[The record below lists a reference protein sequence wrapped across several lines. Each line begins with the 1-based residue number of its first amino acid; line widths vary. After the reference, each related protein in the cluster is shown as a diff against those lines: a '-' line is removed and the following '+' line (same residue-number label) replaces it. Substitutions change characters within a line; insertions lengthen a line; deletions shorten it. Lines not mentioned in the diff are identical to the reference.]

1 MKNKRR
7 FAMVS
12 VAVIVVALLLE
23 AGILKYVNDANAYRI
38 SKVLLDRV
46 VTVLDK
52 NDQSEEELI
61 ESLKDDYIVRAKA
74 VSYIVD
80 AKPQVENDVEEL
92 QKIAKL
98 MSVDEIHLFDETGR
112 ITSGSVPKY
121 FGYSFDSGAQM
132 SYFKPMLTDKS
143 LTMCQ
148 DVTPNT
154 SEGKEM
160 MYAITWNEAGT
171 MMVQVGLKPQR
182 LLDELKQNKI
192 STVVSDMP
200 VYKGM
205 EIYVADADT
214 GLINGATD
222 CGKIGKTFNNLGIPT
237 DIKESDKPTVRQ
249 VNVNGSGC
257 RCVIRRDDKYIV
269 AVTVERSFYMS
280 SSVVAILVVGIYL
293 VLASCCMMHLFSKV
307 MKEKFEKEK
316 LLYTSNTDELT
327 GCLNR
332 HAYETDINKL
342 DLKKEWIYISLDL
355 NCLKRIND
363 TYGHAAGDEMIC
375 AAAACM
381 TASFGEFGKVYRIG
395 GDEFAVIVAQKPDE
409 FDSMKNEFDSSVS
422 KWRGKNV
429 DSMTISYG
437 CVGSLEEDWENIYD
451 IAKEADRRMYE
462 SKARYYRDSGID
474 RRK

>member
-1 MKNKRR
+1 
-7 FAMVS
+7 MVS
-12 VAVIVVALLLE
+12 VSVIVVALILE
-23 AGILKYVNDANAYRI
+23 AGILKYVNDANAYRL

-46 VTVLDK
+46 FTVLDK

-98 MSVDEIHLFDETGR
+98 MSVDEIHLFDETGC

-121 FGYSFDSGAQM
+121 FGYSFDSGTQM

-154 SEGKEM
+154 SEGKAM
-160 MYAITWNEAGT
+160 MYSITWNEAGT

-182 LLDELKQNKI
+182 LLDELKQNEI

-205 EIYVADADT
+205 ELYVADADT
-214 GLINGATD
+214 ELVKGATACD
-222 CGKIGKTFNNLGIPT
+222 KIGKTFHDLGFPT

-249 VNVNGSGC
+249 ISVNDSGC
-257 RCVIRRDDKYIV
+257 RCVIRRGDKYIV
-269 AVTVERSFYMS
+269 AVTIDKSFYMTN
-280 SSVVAILVVGIYL
+280 SVVALLVVGIYL
-293 VLASCCMMHLFSKV
+293 ILASCCIMYMFSKI
-307 MKEKFEKEK
+307 MKEKYEKEK
-316 LLYTSNTDELT
+316 LLYISNTDALT

-355 NCLKRIND
+355 NSLKHIND
-363 TYGHAAGDEMIC
+363 TYGHDVGDEMIC

-395 GDEFAVIVAQKPDE
+395 GDEFVVIVTQKPDE
-409 FDSMKNEFDSSVS
+409 LDAMTKHFDSSVAE
-422 KWRGKNV
+422 WRGKIV

-437 CVGSLEEDWENIYD
+437 CVRSLEEDWELVHD
-451 IAKEADRRMYE
+451 IEKEADRRMYA
-462 SKARYYRDSGID
+462 SKARYYSDSGID

>member
-1 MKNKRR
+1 
-7 FAMVS
+7 MVS

-23 AGILKYVNDANAYRI
+23 AGILKYVNDANAYRL

-46 VTVLDK
+46 FTVLDK

-98 MSVDEIHLFDETGR
+98 MSVDEIHLFDETGC
-112 ITSGSVPKY
+112 IPSGSVPKY
-121 FGYSFDSGAQM
+121 FGYSFDSGTQM

-154 SEGKEM
+154 SEGKAM

-182 LLDELKQNKI
+182 LLDELKQNEI

-205 EIYVADADT
+205 ELYVADADT
-214 GLINGATD
+214 ELVKGATD
-222 CGKIGKTFNNLGIPT
+222 CDKIGKTFHDLGFPT

-249 VNVNGSGC
+249 ISVNDSGC
-257 RCVIRRDDKYIV
+257 RCIIRRGDKYIV
-269 AVTVERSFYMS
+269 AVTIDKSFYMTN
-280 SSVVAILVVGIYL
+280 SVVALLVVGIYL
-293 VLASCCMMHLFSKV
+293 ILASCCIMYMFSKI
-307 MKEKFEKEK
+307 MKEKYEKEK
-316 LLYTSNTDELT
+316 LLYISNTDALT

-355 NCLKRIND
+355 NSLKHIND
-363 TYGHAAGDEMIC
+363 TYGHDVGDEMIC

-395 GDEFAVIVAQKPDE
+395 GDEFVVIVTQKPDE
-409 FDSMKNEFDSSVS
+409 LDAMTKHFDSSVAE
-422 KWRGKNV
+422 WRGKIV

-437 CVGSLEEDWENIYD
+437 CVRSLEEDWEFVYD
-451 IAKEADRRMYE
+451 IAKEADRRMYA
-462 SKARYYRDSGID
+462 SKARYYSDSDID

>member
-1 MKNKRR
+1 
-7 FAMVS
+7 MVS
-12 VAVIVVALLLE
+12 VSVIVVALILE
-23 AGILKYVNDANAYRI
+23 AGILKYVNDANAYKL

-46 VTVLDK
+46 FTVLDK

-98 MSVDEIHLFDETGR
+98 MSVDEIHLFDETGC

-121 FGYSFDSGAQM
+121 FGYSFDSGTQM

-154 SEGKEM
+154 SEGKAM
-160 MYAITWNEAGT
+160 MYSITWNEAGT

-182 LLDELKQNKI
+182 LLDELKQNEI

-205 EIYVADADT
+205 ELYVADADT
-214 GLINGATD
+214 ELVKGATACD
-222 CGKIGKTFNNLGIPT
+222 KIGKTFHDLGFPT

-249 VNVNGSGC
+249 ISVNDSGC
-257 RCVIRRDDKYIV
+257 RCVIRRGDKYIV
-269 AVTVERSFYMS
+269 AVTIDKSFYMTN
-280 SSVVAILVVGIYL
+280 SVVALLVVGIYL
-293 VLASCCMMHLFSKV
+293 ILASCCIMYMFSKI
-307 MKEKFEKEK
+307 MKEKYEKEK
-316 LLYTSNTDELT
+316 LLYISNTDALT

-355 NCLKRIND
+355 NSLKHIND
-363 TYGHAAGDEMIC
+363 TYGHDVGDEMIC

-395 GDEFAVIVAQKPDE
+395 GDEFVVIVTQKPDE
-409 FDSMKNEFDSSVS
+409 LDAMTKHFDSSVAE
-422 KWRGKNV
+422 WRGKIV

-437 CVGSLEEDWENIYD
+437 CVRSLEEDWELVHD
-451 IAKEADRRMYE
+451 IEKEADRRMYA
-462 SKARYYRDSGID
+462 SKARYYSDSGID

>member
-1 MKNKRR
+1 
-7 FAMVS
+7 MVS

-23 AGILKYVNDANAYRI
+23 AGILKYVNDANAYKL

-46 VTVLDK
+46 FTVLDK

-98 MSVDEIHLFDETGR
+98 MSVDEIHLFDETGC

-121 FGYSFDSGAQM
+121 FGYSFDSGTQM

-154 SEGKEM
+154 SEGKAM

-182 LLDELKQNKI
+182 LLDELKQNEI

-205 EIYVADADT
+205 ELYVADADT
-214 GLINGATD
+214 ELVKGATD
-222 CGKIGKTFNNLGIPT
+222 CDKIGKTFHDLGLPT
-237 DIKESDKPTVRQ
+237 DIKESDKPIVRQ
-249 VNVNGSGC
+249 ISVNDSGC
-257 RCVIRRDDKYIV
+257 RCVIRRGDKYIV
-269 AVTVERSFYMS
+269 AVTIDKSFYRMN
-280 SSVVAILVVGIYL
+280 SVVALLVVGIYL
-293 VLASCCMMHLFSKV
+293 ILASCCIMYMFSKI
-307 MKEKFEKEK
+307 MKEKYEKEK
-316 LLYTSNTDELT
+316 LLYVSNTDALT

-355 NCLKRIND
+355 NSLKHIND
-363 TYGHAAGDEMIC
+363 TYGHDVGDEMIC

-395 GDEFAVIVAQKPDE
+395 GDEFVVIVTQKPDE
-409 FDSMKNEFDSSVS
+409 LDAMTKHFDSSVAE
-422 KWRGKNV
+422 WRGKIV

-437 CVGSLEEDWENIYD
+437 CVRSLEEDWELVHD
-451 IAKEADRRMYE
+451 IEKEADRRMYA
-462 SKARYYRDSGID
+462 SKARYYSDSGID

>member
-1 MKNKRR
+1 
-7 FAMVS
+7 MVS

-23 AGILKYVNDANAYRI
+23 AGILKYVNDTNAYRV

-61 ESLKDDYIVRAKA
+61 GSLKDDYIVRAKA

-121 FGYSFDSGAQM
+121 FGYSFDSGTQM

-269 AVTVERSFYMS
+269 AVTIERSFYMS

-307 MKEKFEKEK
+307 MKEKYEKEK

-327 GCLNR
+327 RCLNR

-355 NCLKRIND
+355 NSLKHIND
-363 TYGHAAGDEMIC
+363 TYGHAAGDEIIC

-395 GDEFAVIVAQKPDE
+395 GDEFAVIVTQKPDE
-409 FDSMKNEFDSSVS
+409 FDSMKNEFDSSVA

-437 CVGSLEEDWENIYD
+437 CVSSLEEDWENIYD

>member
-1 MKNKRR
+1 
-7 FAMVS
+7 MVS
-12 VAVIVVALLLE
+12 VSVIVVALILE
-23 AGILKYVNDANAYRI
+23 AGILKYVNDANAYKL

-46 VTVLDK
+46 FTVLDK

-98 MSVDEIHLFDETGR
+98 MSVDEIHLFDETGC

-121 FGYSFDSGAQM
+121 FGYSFDSGTQM

-154 SEGKEM
+154 SEGKAM
-160 MYAITWNEAGT
+160 MYSITWNEAGT

-182 LLDELKQNKI
+182 LLDELKQNEI

-205 EIYVADADT
+205 ELYVADADT
-214 GLINGATD
+214 ELVKGATD
-222 CGKIGKTFNNLGIPT
+222 CDKIGKPFHDLGFPT

-249 VNVNGSGC
+249 ISVNDSGC
-257 RCVIRRDDKYIV
+257 RYIIRRGDKYIV
-269 AVTVERSFYMS
+269 AVTIDKSFYMTN
-280 SSVVAILVVGIYL
+280 SVVALLVVGIYL
-293 VLASCCMMHLFSKV
+293 ILASCCIMYMFSKI
-307 MKEKFEKEK
+307 MKEIYEKEK
-316 LLYTSNTDELT
+316 LLYISNTDALT

-355 NCLKRIND
+355 NSLKHIND
-363 TYGHAAGDEMIC
+363 TYGHDVGDEMIC

-381 TASFGEFGKVYRIG
+381 TASSGEFGKVYRIG
-395 GDEFAVIVAQKPDE
+395 GDEFVVIVTQKPDE
-409 FDSMKNEFDSSVS
+409 LDAMTKHFDSSVAE
-422 KWRGKNV
+422 WRGKIV

-437 CVGSLEEDWENIYD
+437 CVRSLEEDWELVHD
-451 IAKEADRRMYE
+451 IEKEADRRMYA
-462 SKARYYRDSGID
+462 SKARYYSDSGID

>member
-1 MKNKRR
+1 MMA
-7 FAMVS
+7 F
-12 VAVIVVALLLE
+12 
-23 AGILKYVNDANAYRI
+23 DAY
-38 SKVLLDRV
+38 
-46 VTVLDK
+46 
-52 NDQSEEELI
+52 
-61 ESLKDDYIVRAKA
+61 
-74 VSYIVD
+74 
-80 AKPQVENDVEEL
+80 
-92 QKIAKL
+92 KI
-98 MSVDEIHLFDETGR
+98 
-112 ITSGSVPKY
+112 
-121 FGYSFDSGAQM
+121 
-132 SYFKPMLTDKS
+132 
-143 LTMCQ
+143 
-148 DVTPNT
+148 
-154 SEGKEM
+154 
-160 MYAITWNEAGT
+160 
-171 MMVQVGLKPQR
+171 
-182 LLDELKQNKI
+182 LDELETGSMIDLIAPCMDDYLYIIDLKNDTLRI
-192 STVVSDMP
+192 SQS
-200 VYKGM
+200 
-205 EIYVADADT
+205 A
-214 GLINGATD
+214 
-222 CGKIGKTFNNLGIPT
+222 
-237 DIKESDKPTVRQ
+237 
-249 VNVNGSGC
+249 
-257 RCVIRRDDKYIV
+257 
-269 AVTVERSFYMS
+269 VERFMLPDKFMNDATKHLRTLVYEKDRKLLENHKRKIYDGKEKSYNVLCRLISGKNSPVWISCRGEVIHDNEGKPHYIIGCMNETGTRQRADNISGLLGEKEMASYLYSQPKEKLSGYLIQIGIDDFGIINNVHGQIYGNYILKR
-280 SSVVAILVVGIYL
+280 VAECIAECLSGGQKIYHL
-293 VLASCCMMHLFSKV
+293 VLASCCMMHLSSKV
-307 MKEKFEKEK
+307 MKEKYEKEK

>member
-1 MKNKRR
+1 
-7 FAMVS
+7 MVS
-12 VAVIVVALLLE
+12 VSVIVVALILE
-23 AGILKYVNDANAYRI
+23 AGILKYVNDANAYKL

-46 VTVLDK
+46 FTVLDK

-98 MSVDEIHLFDETGR
+98 MSVDEIHLFDETGC

-121 FGYSFDSGAQM
+121 FGYSFDSGTQM

-154 SEGKEM
+154 SEGKAM
-160 MYAITWNEAGT
+160 MYSITWNEAGT

-182 LLDELKQNKI
+182 LLDELKQNEI

-205 EIYVADADT
+205 ELYVADADT
-214 GLINGATD
+214 ELVKGATD
-222 CGKIGKTFNNLGIPT
+222 CDKIGKTFHDLGFPT

-249 VNVNGSGC
+249 ISVNDSGC
-257 RCVIRRDDKYIV
+257 RCIIRRGDKYIV
-269 AVTVERSFYMS
+269 AVTIDKSFYMTN
-280 SSVVAILVVGIYL
+280 SVVALLVVGIYL
-293 VLASCCMMHLFSKV
+293 ILASCCIMYMFSKI
-307 MKEKFEKEK
+307 MKEKYEKEK
-316 LLYTSNTDELT
+316 LLYISNTDALT

-355 NCLKRIND
+355 NSLKHISD
-363 TYGHAAGDEMIC
+363 TYGHDVGDEMIC

-381 TASFGEFGKVYRIG
+381 TASFGEFGRVYRIG
-395 GDEFAVIVAQKPDE
+395 GDEFVVIVTQKPDE
-409 FDSMKNEFDSSVS
+409 LDAMTNHFDSSVAEW
-422 KWRGKNV
+422 KGKIV

-437 CVGSLEEDWENIYD
+437 CVRSLEEDWELVHD
-451 IAKEADRRMYE
+451 IEKEADRRMYA
-462 SKARYYRDSGID
+462 SKARYYSDSGID

>member
-1 MKNKRR
+1 
-7 FAMVS
+7 MVS
-12 VAVIVVALLLE
+12 VSVIVVALILE
-23 AGILKYVNDANAYRI
+23 AGILKYVNDANAYKL

-46 VTVLDK
+46 FTVLDK

-98 MSVDEIHLFDETGR
+98 MSVDEIHLFDETGC

-121 FGYSFDSGAQM
+121 FGYSFDSGTQM

-154 SEGKEM
+154 SEGKAM
-160 MYAITWNEAGT
+160 MYSITWNEAGT

-182 LLDELKQNKI
+182 LLDELKQNEI

-205 EIYVADADT
+205 ELYVADADT
-214 GLINGATD
+214 ELVKGATD
-222 CGKIGKTFNNLGIPT
+222 CDKIGKTFHDLGFPT

-249 VNVNGSGC
+249 ISVNDSGC
-257 RCVIRRDDKYIV
+257 RCIIRRGDKYIV
-269 AVTVERSFYMS
+269 AVTIDKSFYMTN
-280 SSVVAILVVGIYL
+280 SVVALLVVGIYL
-293 VLASCCMMHLFSKV
+293 ILASCCIMYMFSKI
-307 MKEKFEKEK
+307 MKEKYEKEK
-316 LLYTSNTDELT
+316 LLYISNTDALT

-355 NCLKRIND
+355 NSLKHIND
-363 TYGHAAGDEMIC
+363 TYGHDVGDEMIC
-375 AAAACM
+375 AAATCM
-381 TASFGEFGKVYRIG
+381 MASFGEFGRVYRIG
-395 GDEFAVIVAQKPDE
+395 GDEFAVIITQKPDE
-409 FDSMKNEFDSSVS
+409 LDAMTKHFDSSVAE
-422 KWRGKNV
+422 WRGKIV

-437 CVGSLEEDWENIYD
+437 CVRSLEEDWEFVYD
-451 IAKEADRRMYE
+451 IAKEADRRMYA
-462 SKARYYRDSGID
+462 SKARYYSDSDID

>member
-1 MKNKRR
+1 
-7 FAMVS
+7 MVS
-12 VAVIVVALLLE
+12 VSVIVVALILE
-23 AGILKYVNDANAYRI
+23 AGILKYVNDANAYKL

-46 VTVLDK
+46 FTVLDK

-98 MSVDEIHLFDETGR
+98 MSVDEIHLFDETGC

-121 FGYSFDSGAQM
+121 FGYSFDSGTQM

-154 SEGKEM
+154 SEGKAM
-160 MYAITWNEAGT
+160 MYSITWNEAGT

-182 LLDELKQNKI
+182 LLDELKQNEI

-205 EIYVADADT
+205 ELYVAEADT
-214 GLINGATD
+214 ELVKGATACD
-222 CGKIGKTFNNLGIPT
+222 KIGKTFHDLGFPT

-249 VNVNGSGC
+249 ISVNDSGC
-257 RCVIRRDDKYIV
+257 RCIIRRGDKYIV
-269 AVTVERSFYMS
+269 AVTIDKSFYMTN
-280 SSVVAILVVGIYL
+280 SVVALLVVGIYL
-293 VLASCCMMHLFSKV
+293 ILASCCIMYMFSKI
-307 MKEKFEKEK
+307 MKEKYEKEK
-316 LLYTSNTDELT
+316 LLYISNTDALT

-355 NCLKRIND
+355 NSLKHIND
-363 TYGHAAGDEMIC
+363 TYGHDVGDEMIC

-395 GDEFAVIVAQKPDE
+395 GDEFVVIVTQKPDE
-409 FDSMKNEFDSSVS
+409 LDAMTKHFDSSVAE
-422 KWRGKNV
+422 WRGKIV

-437 CVGSLEEDWENIYD
+437 CVRSLEEDWELVHD
-451 IAKEADRRMYE
+451 IEKEADRRMYA
-462 SKARYYRDSGID
+462 SKARYYSDSGID

>member
-1 MKNKRR
+1 
-7 FAMVS
+7 MVS

-23 AGILKYVNDANAYRI
+23 AGILKYVNDANAYRL

-98 MSVDEIHLFDETGR
+98 MSVDEIHLFDETGC

-121 FGYSFDSGAQM
+121 FGYSFDSGIQM

-154 SEGKEM
+154 SEGKAM

-182 LLDELKQNKI
+182 LLDELKQNEI

-205 EIYVADADT
+205 ELYVADADT
-214 GLINGATD
+214 ELVKGATD
-222 CGKIGKTFNNLGIPT
+222 RDKIGKTFHDLGIPT

-249 VNVNGSGC
+249 ISVNDSGC
-257 RCVIRRDDKYIV
+257 RCIIRRGDKYIV
-269 AVTVERSFYMS
+269 AVTIDKSFYMTN
-280 SSVVAILVVGIYL
+280 SVVALLVVGIYL
-293 VLASCCMMHLFSKV
+293 ILASCCIMYMFSKI
-307 MKEKFEKEK
+307 MKEKYEKEK
-316 LLYTSNTDELT
+316 LLYISNTDALT

-355 NCLKRIND
+355 NSLKHIND
-363 TYGHAAGDEMIC
+363 TYGHDVGDEMIC
-375 AAAACM
+375 AAATCM
-381 TASFGEFGKVYRIG
+381 MASFGEFGRVYRIG
-395 GDEFAVIVAQKPDE
+395 GDEFVVIVTQKPDE
-409 FDSMKNEFDSSVS
+409 LDAMTKHFDSSVAE
-422 KWRGKNV
+422 WRGKIV

-437 CVGSLEEDWENIYD
+437 CVRSLEEDWELVHD
-451 IAKEADRRMYE
+451 IEKEADRRMYA
-462 SKARYYRDSGID
+462 SKARYYSDSGID

>member
-1 MKNKRR
+1 
-7 FAMVS
+7 MVS

-23 AGILKYVNDANAYRI
+23 AGILKYVNDANAYKL

-46 VTVLDK
+46 FTVLDK

-98 MSVDEIHLFDETGR
+98 MSVDEIHLFDETGC

-121 FGYSFDSGAQM
+121 FGYSFDSGTQM

-154 SEGKEM
+154 SEGKAM
-160 MYAITWNEAGT
+160 MYSITWNEAGT

-182 LLDELKQNKI
+182 LLDELKQNEI

-205 EIYVADADT
+205 ELYVADADT
-214 GLINGATD
+214 ELVKGATD
-222 CGKIGKTFNNLGIPT
+222 CDKIGKTFHDLGFPT

-249 VNVNGSGC
+249 ISVNDSGC
-257 RCVIRRDDKYIV
+257 RCVIRRGDKYIV
-269 AVTVERSFYMS
+269 AVTIDKSFYMTN
-280 SSVVAILVVGIYL
+280 SVVALLVVGIYL
-293 VLASCCMMHLFSKV
+293 ILASCCIMYMFSKI
-307 MKEKFEKEK
+307 MKEKYEKEK
-316 LLYTSNTDELT
+316 LLYISNTDALT

-355 NCLKRIND
+355 NSLKHIND
-363 TYGHAAGDEMIC
+363 TYGHDVGDEMIC

-395 GDEFAVIVAQKPDE
+395 GDEFVVIVTQKPDE
-409 FDSMKNEFDSSVS
+409 LDTMTKHFDSSVAEW
-422 KWRGKNV
+422 KGKIV

-437 CVGSLEEDWENIYD
+437 CVRSLEEDWELVHD
-451 IAKEADRRMYE
+451 IEKEADRRMYA
-462 SKARYYRDSGID
+462 SKARYYSDSGID

>member
-1 MKNKRR
+1 
-7 FAMVS
+7 MVS
-12 VAVIVVALLLE
+12 VAVIVVVLLLE
-23 AGILKYVNDANAYRI
+23 AGILKYVNDANAYRL

-98 MSVDEIHLFDETGR
+98 MSVDEIHLFDETGC

-121 FGYSFDSGAQM
+121 FGYSFDSGTQI

-154 SEGKEM
+154 SEGKAM

-182 LLDELKQNKI
+182 LLDELKQNEI

-200 VYKGM
+200 VYNGM

-214 GLINGATD
+214 GLVKGATD
-222 CGKIGKTFNNLGIPT
+222 CDKIGKTFKNLGIPT
-237 DIKESDKPTVRQ
+237 DIKKSDKPIVRR
-249 VNVNGSGC
+249 VSVDGTGC
-257 RCVIRRDDKYIV
+257 RCVIRKDDKYIV
-269 AVTVERSFYMS
+269 AVTIERSFYMTN
-280 SSVVAILVVGIYL
+280 SVVAMLVVGIYL
-293 VLASCCMMHLFSKV
+293 ILASCCMAYMFSKI
-307 MKEKFEKEK
+307 MKEKYEKEK
-316 LLYTSNTDELT
+316 LLYTSNTDELD
-327 GCLNR
+327 
-332 HAYETDINKL
+332 A
-342 DLKKEWIYISLDL
+342 
-355 NCLKRIND
+355 
-363 TYGHAAGDEMIC
+363 
-375 AAAACM
+375 M
-381 TASFGEFGKVYRIG
+381 TKH
-395 GDEFAVIVAQKPDE
+395 
-409 FDSMKNEFDSSVS
+409 FDSSMA
-422 KWRGKNV
+422 KWRGKLV

-437 CVGSLEEDWENIYD
+437 CVSSLEEDWEHVHD
-451 IAKEADRRMYE
+451 IAKEADRRMYA
-462 SKARYYRDSGID
+462 SKARYYSDSDID